1 MAAETD
7 EIAAIEDIGP
17 KIAESVV
24 TYFASPVNIDLI
36 ERLKEL
42 GLNME
47 MEAAELD
54 TAHPFYGKTMVFTG
68 TMPTLDRA
76 TAQTMAQQVGAKVTG
91 SVSKK
96 TDYVVAGAEAGSKLT
111 KAQQLGVTVIDEAE
125 FLRLLGEHGGEAEM
139 TRAPRMKQRNRRRAK
154 NRVCFKAVI
163 L

>member
-54 TAHPFYGKTMVFTG
+54 TAHPFTAK
-68 TMPTLDRA
+68 PWCLPALCQRW
-76 TAQTMAQQVGAKVTG
+76 TAQ
-91 SVSKK
+91 
-96 TDYVVAGAEAGSKLT
+96 
-111 KAQQLGVTVIDEAE
+111 
-125 FLRLLGEHGGEAEM
+125 
-139 TRAPRMKQRNRRRAK
+139 RRRPWRSRLAQ
-154 NRVCFKAVI
+154 RLRAA
-163 L
+163 

>member
-68 TMPTLDRA
+68 TMPSW
-76 TAQTMAQQVGAKVTG
+76 TAQRHRPWRSRLARR
-91 SVSKK
+91 
-96 TDYVVAGAEAGSKLT
+96 
-111 KAQQLGVTVIDEAE
+111 
-125 FLRLLGEHGGEAEM
+125 LRA
-139 TRAPRMKQRNRRRAK
+139 A
-154 NRVCFKAVI
+154 
-163 L
+163 